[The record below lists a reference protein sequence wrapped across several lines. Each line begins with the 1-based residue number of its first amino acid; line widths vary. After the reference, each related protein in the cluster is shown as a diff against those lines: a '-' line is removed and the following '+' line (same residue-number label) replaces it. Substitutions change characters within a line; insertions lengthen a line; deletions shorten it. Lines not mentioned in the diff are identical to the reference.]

1 MKTKIHKASITFLAL
16 SLVFAGPT
24 SAASEESTRSH
35 GEVPLAA
42 SDKREISALVLAAN
56 PDLASSPGIKYSL
69 AFETPGDGRD
79 AFVIFK
85 PHADTGG
92 VKQAL
97 QVDCL
102 RASGD
107 SPWSCD
113 PAKVRRY
120 MRVENQEV
128 EVVVVGDI
136 DSREALAV
144 VEATRVS
151 LPHYLD
157 GQPADSCRAIQLM
170 PGVTGYKVNWSCEEI
185 DTGLFMHAT
194 SIAGAD
200 TTTVSGWQ
208 TSEYVLPQQ
217 RPRQDSGS

>member
-1 MKTKIHKASITFLAL
+1 MMT
-16 SLVFAGPT
+16 
-24 SAASEESTRSH
+24 STRSLSITLLTLSVLFAGAAFAAEEKLKKDP
-35 GEVPLAA
+35 GEVPLEK
-42 SDKREISALVLAAN
+42 SDKQEISALVLAAN
-56 PDLASSPGIKYSL
+56 PELASSPGIKYSL
-69 AFETPGDGRD
+69 AFESPGDGRE
-79 AFVIFK
+79 AFVIFE

-92 VKQAL
+92 VKKAL

-102 RASGD
+102 RASGE
-107 SPWSCD
+107 SPWTCN
-113 PAKVRRY
+113 PAKQRRY

-144 VEATRVS
+144 VEATRTS
-151 LPHYLD
+151 LSHYLD

-170 PGVTGYKVNWSCEEI
+170 PGVTGYKVNWSCEAI
-185 DTGLFMHAT
+185 DTGLYMHAT
-194 SIAGAD
+194 PIAGAD
-200 TTTVSGWQ
+200 TTRTSGWQ